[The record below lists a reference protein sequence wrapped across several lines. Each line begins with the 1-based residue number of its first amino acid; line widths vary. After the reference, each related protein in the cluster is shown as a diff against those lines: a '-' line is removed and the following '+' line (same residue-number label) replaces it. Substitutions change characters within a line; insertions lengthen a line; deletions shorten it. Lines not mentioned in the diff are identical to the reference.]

1 MFDKKTSSL
10 DHLLHH
16 ACWFYPFFYPRSCA
30 FFAAARKEDGLD
42 KSNATKTNQKSAL
55 FRRLALSRCPISQ
68 LNFQVPLAKVC
79 QRLMCAI
86 AL

>member
-10 DHLLHH
+10 DHRLHH

-42 KSNATKTNQKSAL
+42 KSNATKTNQKKCAVPQAGIVKMSYFAIEFPSA
-55 FRRLALSRCPISQ
+55 
-68 LNFQVPLAKVC
+68 VG
-79 QRLMCAI
+79 
-86 AL
+86 